1 MCPVLDF
8 TGELAA
14 RRRNICAPGFAG
26 NRRQST
32 GNQLAPKLVYRARIS
47 TRVLHALDGVERNKI
62 DFRWN
67 SLQQ

>member
-1 MCPVLDF
+1 MCPVMDLA
-8 TGELAA
+8 GQLAA
-14 RRRNICAPGFAG
+14 RRRNICPPGFAG

-32 GNQLAPKLVYRARIS
+32 GNQLVPKPVYRASIS
-47 TRVLHALDGVERNKI
+47 ARVLHPLDGVERNKI